1 MSTREERMMAAR
13 SVITMVVLL
22 GFVALATPAAADIAI
37 QQADAPAYTL
47 TAGRLWSLVAAA
59 LGVIGVVTGGL
70 ARTRVLGGTKNQR
83 RNAFLALSTGLA
95 GLVIGG
101 FVVVFADGGPG
112 SGSGIVGGYL
122 ALVVGLLAIAL
133 GWLSLKRPIRTDPL
147 VTSTSRA

>member
-1 MSTREERMMAAR
+1 MMAAR

-70 ARTRVLGGTKNQR
+70 ARTRVLGGTKTVSYTHLTLPTN
-83 RNAFLALSTGLA
+83 
-95 GLVIGG
+95 
-101 FVVVFADGGPG
+101 
-112 SGSGIVGGYL
+112 
-122 ALVVGLLAIAL
+122 
-133 GWLSLKRPIRTDPL
+133 
-147 VTSTSRA
+147 